1 MNEAE
6 RLAAGDPT
14 LFVGS
19 TAHGALGWL
28 HHPTLYGGPWLAGV
42 QARLPR
48 RHDRTLLV
56 GMGGSSSPARM
67 LSRTTSLS
75 VLDTSNPDTIAATD
89 FADATLV
96 VASKSGT
103 TVEVQTLLA
112 HALVSGVEPEDLI
125 IITDPGTSLAA
136 LGEWLGATVVLAD
149 PETGGRYSALSP
161 FGLVPA
167 LYGGWSVD
175 ELAELQ
181 EANRLGADV
190 VERALA
196 RAAAVEIDD
205 GVGHLDVGGDPAADG
220 TALWLEQ
227 LVAETTG
234 KDGRGIVPVPG
245 AGPGAEPSQ
254 IMEWHLA
261 AAGLARRLGVDPFN
275 QPDVERAKHDVF
287 ARLTPRAGEGTT
299 RVAGLASLEA
309 ALAHPGYRTLQVYGP
324 LSAGALLTPLRAAVD
339 TRFGTTTANLGPR
352 YLHSTGQLHKGG
364 PALGVV
370 QVVVRPTSA
379 PRRIQGRGYT
389 FHDLH
394 QAQADADL
402 AALMAVG
409 RPVSR
414 VVVDTLDEVLAH
426 VVALA

>member
-19 TAHGALGWL
+19 TAAGALGWL
-28 HHPTLYGGPWLAGV
+28 HHPTLYGGPWLATTA
-42 QARLPR
+42 ARLPR

-67 LSRTTSLS
+67 LCRTTSLS

-89 FADATLV
+89 FSGATLI

-103 TVEVQTLLA
+103 TIEVQTLMA

-125 IITDPGTSLAA
+125 IITDPGTTLAA
-136 LGEWLGATVVLAD
+136 LGEWLGATVVLGD

-161 FGLVPA
+161 FGLIPA

-175 ELAELQ
+175 QLAELQ

-190 VERALA
+190 VERARS
-196 RAAAVEIDD
+196 RADAVEIAE
-205 GVGHLDVGGDPAADG
+205 GVGRLDVGGDPAADG

-245 AGPGAEPSQ
+245 PGPGAEPRQ
-254 IMEWHLA
+254 IMEQHLMA
-261 AAGLARRLGVDPFN
+261 AWLAHRLGVDPFN
-275 QPDVERAKHDVF
+275 QPDVERAKRDVF
-287 ARLTPRAGEGTT
+287 ARLSPGARAPGAP
-299 RVAGLASLEA
+299 VAGLAPLEA
-309 ALAHPGYRTLQVYGP
+309 VLGQPGYRTLQVYGP
-324 LSAGALLTPLRAAVD
+324 LSAGALLAPLRVAVQ

-394 QAQADADL
+394 RAQADADL
-402 AALMAVG
+402 AALVSVG
-409 RPVSR
+409 RPVAR
-414 VVVDTLDEVLAH
+414 VVADTIDEVLAM
-426 VVALA
+426 VAALG

>member
-6 RLAAGDPT
+6 RLVAGDPT

-19 TAHGALGWL
+19 TASGALGWL
-28 HHPTLYGGPWLAGV
+28 HHPDAYGGPWLTAT
-42 QARLPR
+42 ASRLPR
-48 RHDRTLLV
+48 RHDRALLV

-67 LSRTTSLS
+67 LSRTASLS

-89 FADATLV
+89 FSGATLI

-103 TVEVQTLLA
+103 TIEVQTLMA
-112 HALVSGVEPEDLI
+112 HALVNGVEPEDLVV
-125 IITDPGTSLAA
+125 ITDPGTPLAA
-136 LGEWLGATVVLAD
+136 LGEWLEATMVLAD
-149 PETGGRYSALSP
+149 PETGGRFSALSP

-167 LYGGWSVD
+167 LYGGWSLD

-190 VERALA
+190 VERARA
-196 RAAAVEIDD
+196 RAAAVEIAG
-205 GVGHLDVGGDPAADG
+205 GVGHVDVGGDPAVDG

-234 KDGRGIVPVPG
+234 KDGRGIVPVS
-245 AGPGAEPSQ
+245 GPGPGPGPSQ
-254 IMEWHLA
+254 IMELHLA
-261 AAGLARRLGVDPFN
+261 AAWLARRLGVDPFN
-275 QPDVERAKHDVF
+275 QPDVERAKRDVF
-287 ARLTPRAGEGTT
+287 ERLTPEARARTAP
-299 RVAGLASLEA
+299 VAGLASLEVV
-309 ALAHPGYRTLQVYGP
+309 LRHPGYRTVQVYGP
-324 LSAGALLTPLRAAVD
+324 LSAGALLAPLRAAIQA
-339 TRFGTTTANLGPR
+339 RYGLTTANLGPR

-364 PALGVV
+364 PAVGVV

-402 AALMAVG
+402 AALVGAGRAVT
-409 RPVSR
+409 RII
-414 VVVDTLDEVLAH
+414 VDTLDEVIAQ
-426 VVALA
+426 VAALA